1 MLSSSQHI
9 ANVASTKHP
18 GVNKVSSD
26 ALPDK
31 ASRRRPKGRC
41 DGKLHTHLRCKQQK
55 KQAVDDE
62 SGLNGQG
69 KEERRAAADWERAGQ
84 MVVATDDRVN
94 DGDGRMGG
102 DRGTY
107 RWWR

>member
-1 MLSSSQHI
+1 MLIPSQHI

-18 GVNKVSSD
+18 EVNEVSSD

-41 DGKLHTHLRCKQQK
+41 DGKLHTHLCCKQQK

-62 SGLNGQG
+62 NRLRGQG
-69 KEERRAAADWERAGQ
+69 KEERRKKSGSGLVASEADGGGRGRHGQ
-84 MVVATDDRVN
+84 R
-94 DGDGRMGG
+94 R
-102 DRGTY
+102 
-107 RWWR
+107 